1 MLEQA
6 NARSLERDNT
16 QRVMDVYAAFGR
28 GDIAAFLDALTDD
41 VEWVM
46 PGPSDLP
53 FVGTFRGKAGV
64 QEWLGK
70 TMANLQFRVFEPRE
84 SIAQG
89 DKVVVLMHTDV
100 AFSRTG
106 RDIAGSEVHV
116 WTVRDGKI
124 ARQQSY
130 EDTAAVA
137 DAYRAT

>member
-1 MLEQA
+1 MLEQVNTA
-6 NARSLERDNT
+6 SSERENT
-16 QRVMDVYAAFGR
+16 QRVMDIYAAFGR

-41 VEWVM
+41 VEWVI

-53 FVGTFRGKAGV
+53 FVGTFRGKAGA

-84 SIAQG
+84 FIAQG
-89 DKVVVLMHTDV
+89 DKVVVLVDSDV
-100 AFSRTG
+100 TFTRTG
-106 RDIAGSEVHV
+106 RDIAASEVHV